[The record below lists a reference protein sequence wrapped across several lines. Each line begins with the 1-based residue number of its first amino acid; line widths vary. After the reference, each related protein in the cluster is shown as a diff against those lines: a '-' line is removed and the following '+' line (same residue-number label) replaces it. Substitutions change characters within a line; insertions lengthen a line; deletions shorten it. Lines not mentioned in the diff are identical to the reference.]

1 MRISGALGLFY
12 VKKLVQHSD
21 IVYPTHIWYG
31 NHTIFGKIKVYF
43 IPYILCTI
51 AFCVRVY
58 GESPN
63 IPAGKDEKD
72 WNTVRTDFL
81 MKATAH

>member
-1 MRISGALGLFY
+1 MRISGALGPFY

-43 IPYILCTI
+43 IPYILYSVI
-51 AFCVRVY
+51 FYVRVC
-58 GESPN
+58 GGSPG
-63 IPAGKDEKD
+63 IP
-72 WNTVRTDFL
+72 N
-81 MKATAH
+81 